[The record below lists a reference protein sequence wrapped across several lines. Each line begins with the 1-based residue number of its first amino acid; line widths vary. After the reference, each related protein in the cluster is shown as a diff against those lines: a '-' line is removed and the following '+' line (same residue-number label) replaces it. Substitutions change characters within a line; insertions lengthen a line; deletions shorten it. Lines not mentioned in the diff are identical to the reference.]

1 MSSSSNSFSTRSVGS
16 HPRAGAQIPQQGN
29 SYFWF
34 GNVSPAVDP
43 IRPVSVN
50 TSLLTPV
57 DLQLDPD
64 LQAVRIQETEEIKT
78 LNNRFISF
86 IDKVRLSLSL
96 SVSLSLSL
104 CLSLSLSLSLSI
116 YLSIFLS
123 LSLSLYLSIYL

>member
-16 HPRAGAQIPQQGN
+16 HPRAGAQIPQQRN
-29 SYFWF
+29 SYIWF

-86 IDKVRLSLSL
+86 IDKVRLSISI
-96 SVSLSLSL
+96 SLSL
-104 CLSLSLSLSLSI
+104 
-116 YLSIFLS
+116 
-123 LSLSLYLSIYL
+123 